1 MLHRY
6 RILIASLGL
15 LLLAWNGSLAEAGK
29 YNPVLDIGGEAPAF
43 GKLPGVDGK
52 ELAFAD
58 FKDKEVLVVVFTCNT
73 CPYALDYEK
82 RIIQFVKDYCGPEGK
97 VGLVAI
103 NVNRVP
109 GDLPQDMKERAEK
122 YHYNFPYLYDESQQS
137 AKQYGATFTP
147 EFFVLDKERKVVY
160 MGAMDDNTDASKVKE
175 KHVENAVNA
184 ALAGKQPSTTET
196 VAIGCLVRYVRER
209 RK

>member
-1 MLHRY
+1 MLHSKQM
-6 RILIASLGL
+6 LAM
-15 LLLAWNGSLAEAGK
+15 LLAVLLAAMTASAAKAGK
-29 YNPVLDIGGEAPAF
+29 YNPVLDIGGAAPAF

-52 ELAFAD
+52 EQAFAD
-58 FKDKEVLVVVFTCNT
+58 FQDREVLVVVFTCNT

-109 GDLPQDMKERAEK
+109 GDLPKDMKERAEK

-160 MGAMDDNTDASKVKE
+160 MGAMDDNTDAAKVKE

-184 ALAGKQPSTTET
+184 ALAGQKPSTTET
-196 VAIGCLVRYVRER
+196 VGIGCLVRYARER

>member
-1 MLHRY
+1 MLLRTCS
-6 RILIASLGL
+6 AMVAVL
-15 LLLAWNGSLAEAGK
+15 LLVSPVRAGK
-29 YNPVLDIGGEAPAF
+29 HNPVLDIGSSAPSF

-52 ELAFAD
+52 EHAFAD
-58 FKDKEVLVVVFTCNT
+58 FKDKDVLVVVFTCNT

-82 RIIQFVKDYCGPEGK
+82 RLIQFTKDYCGPDGK
-97 VGLVAI
+97 VALVAI

-109 GDLPQDMKERAEK
+109 GDRLDDMKDRAEK

-137 AKQYGATFTP
+137 ARQYGATFTP
-147 EFFVLDKERKVVY
+147 EFFVLDKDRKVVY
-160 MGAMDDNTDASKVKE
+160 MGAMDDSPSGDKVTQ

-184 ALAGKQPSTTET
+184 ALAGKKPATTET

-209 RK
+209 GK